1 MRAWECRELVFDAE
15 GLQIVVQLEVRGK
28 ERVIIAA
35 VEAQRRKR
43 VEVNARPVQQ
53 VRLLRVKQ
61 LFVHGM
67 VNELVE
73 LVDFGD

>member
-1 MRAWECRELVFDAE
+1 
-15 GLQIVVQLEVRGK
+15 
-28 ERVIIAA
+28 
-35 VEAQRRKR
+35 